1 MGVFLRRI
9 AAAEELARMKLGK
22 GVAIVEQRGNVYVY
36 GGKEYTENMLREQMN
51 REGVETV
58 IIIDV

>member
-1 MGVFLRRI
+1 MSVFMRRI

-22 GVAIVEQRGNVYVY
+22 GVAIVEQRGNVYIY
-36 GGKEYTENMLREQMN
+36 EGKEYTENMLRKQMN
-51 REGVETV
+51 REGVKTV